1 MKNENGQTDTTDDRI
16 TLLAN
21 KVGDIYRMW
30 QKCFHVW
37 FRSFIVY

>member
-30 QKCFHVW
+30 QNAFMCDSV
-37 FRSFIVY
+37 RL